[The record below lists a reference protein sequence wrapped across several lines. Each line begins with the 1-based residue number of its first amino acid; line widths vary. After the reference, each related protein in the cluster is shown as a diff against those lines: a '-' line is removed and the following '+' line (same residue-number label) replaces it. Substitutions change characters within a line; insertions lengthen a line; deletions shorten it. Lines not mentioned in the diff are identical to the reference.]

1 MIEMDWKQQAVQAL
15 KSYKLNKQSIEN
27 LRERIQILSA
37 QLEGVSSPGGSEGAG
52 GGRERDEMYCD
63 VIGKI
68 DNLRMRLDIIQRD
81 VRLTEQGLAALDAAE
96 REALTVKYINGEYN
110 SIMRICERLHV
121 ERTKAYT
128 LCDNALKHFSAV
140 LFGSTGR
147 K

>member
-1 MIEMDWKQQAVQAL
+1 MDWKQQAVQAL

-96 REALTVKYINGEYN
+96 REALTVTPETWRRGCRCR
-110 SIMRICERLHV
+110 SLP
-121 ERTKAYT
+121 
-128 LCDNALKHFSAV
+128 
-140 LFGSTGR
+140 
-147 K
+147 

>member
-1 MIEMDWKQQAVQAL
+1 MIEMDWKQQAVQVL
-15 KSYKLNKQSIEN
+15 KRYKLNK
-27 LRERIQILSA
+27 RIQILSA

-52 GGRERDEMYCD
+52 GGRERVEMYCD

-121 ERTKAYT
+121 ERTKAYSI
-128 LCDNALKHFSAV
+128 CAGALQHFSTA
-140 LFGSTGR
+140 LYGLTTE